1 MPDPI
6 QKKLNA
12 YLDGELN
19 RQERLEVERHIEVCA
34 ECRSELDDMMR
45 VSRLLHEANIPDF
58 TSPAD
63 FKAQVVL
70 QLPRRDMTTPAADRS
85 RFLWVA
91 PVIVVFVFIFIQVTL
106 NLSTLV
112 SWAGQVGWINVDT
125 GTPSQM
131 LWFSALQWLP
141 GDLLNTPG
149 LAWLNVVNNAGLFTQ
164 NMLITFIVQSGFAIL
179 YWGVFTLAWRKTVGS
194 QWAGLTG
201 N

>member
-6 QKKLNA
+6 QIKLGA

-19 RQERLEVERHIEVCA
+19 TQERAEVERHLVTCA
-34 ECRSELDDMMR
+34 DCRQELDEIKHLSGM
-45 VSRLLHEANIPDF
+45 LHEARMPEF
-58 TSPAD
+58 TSATD
-63 FKAQVVL
+63 FKAQVML
-70 QLPRRDMTTPAADRS
+70 QLPRRDMAAPSASRS

-91 PVIVVFVFIFIQVTL
+91 PLVVVFVFIFIQVTL
-106 NLSTLV
+106 NLSTLI
-112 SWAGQVGWINVDT
+112 SWAGEAGWINVDT
-125 GTPSQM
+125 SSSSQM
-131 LWFSALQWLP
+131 FWFSALQWLP

-164 NMLITFIVQSGFAIL
+164 NVLITLAVETVMAII

-194 QWAGLTG
+194 QWAGMTG